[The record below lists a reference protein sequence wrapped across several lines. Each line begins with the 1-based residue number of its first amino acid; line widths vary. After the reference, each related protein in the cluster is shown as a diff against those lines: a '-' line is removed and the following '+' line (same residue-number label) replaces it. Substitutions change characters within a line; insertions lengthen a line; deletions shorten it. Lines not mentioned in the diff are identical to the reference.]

1 MMRSWICVL
10 MLWLTA
16 GAAWADDM
24 MTIGFHPNKYGL
36 ENVRSV
42 VLRGSFTSWMKSSW
56 PLQQGADGV
65 WRVTR
70 PRTDYDIPGN
80 SGQPEYKFVVNDT
93 QWIGAEME
101 APGYQ
106 FTGNFVV
113 LFPGDD
119 PASIVWRDQ
128 QASVVKDEYASEGQ
142 LSNFREL
149 GGRDLA
155 PGMLFRSYHP
165 FIPSRSALKSEA
177 DRLKAVQKLIE
188 ENGINAVINLADHTA
203 DVVGPEVPSYYA
215 RLVAEDKV
223 LLQITSYEESYFS
236 PQSATY
242 AYALQRVFDFMAT
255 HPGPYL
261 IHCRLGTDRTGVMSA
276 ILEAT
281 MGVPWQTIAA
291 DFDRSNELGIKEY
304 RHPKLL
310 AYAFKQMLGAWPEEV
325 PDLAGAMR
333 AFLVKQGVAAE
344 KIAAVRTQ
352 LQRLD
357 AESF

>member
-1 MMRSWICVL
+1 MMRSWIYVL
-10 MLWLTA
+10 LLCLTA
-16 GAAWADDM
+16 GKAWAGDR
-24 MTIGFHPNKYGL
+24 MTIGFNPHRYDL
-36 ENVRSV
+36 QNVHSV

-56 PLQQGADGV
+56 PLQQGPDGI

-70 PRTDYDIPGN
+70 PRSDFDIPGN

-93 QWIGAEME
+93 QWIGAEAE
-101 APGYQ
+101 ALGYQ

-119 PASIVWRDQ
+119 PASIASRDQ
-128 QASVVKDEYASEGQ
+128 QASVVKDQYQNEEQ

-149 GGRDLA
+149 RGGNLA
-155 PGMLFRSYHP
+155 AGQIFRSYHP

-177 DRLKAVQKLIE
+177 DRLKAVQKLME
-188 ENGINAVINLADHTA
+188 QNGINAVINLADARA
-203 DVVGPEVPSYYA
+203 DVVGPEVPAYYA

-223 LLQITSYEESYFS
+223 LLQITSYEDSYFS
-236 PQSATY
+236 PLGSDY

-261 IHCRLGTDRTGVMSA
+261 IHCRLGTDRTGVLSA

-281 MGVPWQTIAA
+281 MGVSWKSIAA
-291 DFDRSNELGIKEY
+291 DFDRSNELGIEEY

-310 AYAFKQMLGAWPEEV
+310 AYAFKQMLGTSPEEI
-325 PDLAGAMR
+325 PDLAGAMKV
-333 AFLVKQGVAAE
+333 FLVKQGVTAE
-344 KIAAVRTQ
+344 KIAAVSTQ

-357 AESF
+357 PERL